1 MSLKIGIGTNMRIQ
15 SAFNWLT
22 YWVTRYPSL
31 LTATAI
37 SDVRIDLAW
46 TNNGD
51 VDYDGVSIER
61 SLDGITYAEIITI
74 AAGSVAYSNIG
85 LTADTLYY
93 YRIRYYRG
101 THYSAYSNVD
111 SDTTFYNMLLTSTG
125 TGVGV
130 STLIMQVA
138 VNMTLTLGANAK
150 FYTDAAGTL
159 GESATWAIV
168 SGADRTIYLKCTTGT
183 ATMTFPN
190 PANVTRWPLWVSGVN
205 AASIAGNISKLSA
218 LTYVEVGGNNTLS
231 GSITALTS
239 LTHVVI
245 SGLNTLSG
253 SIAALTSLTFLR
265 VYGSNTL
272 SGSVT
277 ALISLT
283 VLHVTGF
290 NTLSGDLNP
299 VVSDLIICTLDPC
312 AMIDY
317 TAGATWGNTTI
328 MINPSAGYG
337 YDSTEIDN
345 MLIDMAAS
353 VALISKVITLQGS
366 SAARTAASNAAVLT
380 LEGAGRLNTVV
391 TN

>member
-253 SIAALTSLTFLR
+253 SIAALTSLT
-265 VYGSNTL
+265 
-272 SGSVT
+272 
-277 ALISLT
+277 